1 MIVIIHITHSL
12 HPHHSFLA
20 PTSHIPCTHIT
31 HSILA
36 SLHPLYTL
44 RPGKYGHWHVH
55 VALKNLPPPIF
66 LGRWRNMDVAIKIM
80 LFQNTPQRVPAPHG
94 YADEPCKGASKQMDT
109 RQLVLREAAV
119 CCSMSHPNVVATY
132 HYEVVEATAFKTPM
146 GLSITDQS
154 GERAYK
160 VYLIQVGSGQWSVSC
175 LLPWVS

>member
-1 MIVIIHITHSL
+1 
-12 HPHHSFLA
+12 
-20 PTSHIPCTHIT
+20 
-31 HSILA
+31 
-36 SLHPLYTL
+36 
-44 RPGKYGHWHVH
+44 
-55 VALKNLPPPIF
+55 
-66 LGRWRNMDVAIKIM
+66 MDVAIKIM